1 MTEQTALE
9 MYAYGYAMHVRS
21 YNTDRE
27 LQADYL
33 ELSKSEFVKADDKR
47 RYKNEYARYARNARK
62 AAKQAKWYLDSI
74 AERFGAEIAQRVE
87 NGETAESIIESLTA
101 AEAANNTT
109 NEGKEETMTATA
121 TTATTANTNDATRV
135 YNLPPYGAMLEGYIP
150 QLLNVNTNGNRKLKN
165 DATTRFIIWNLPAV
179 KTCPFRTAMC
189 EKSCYARKAERV
201 YPQVLP
207 SRERNYEE
215 SLRATFVED
224 MIFTIN
230 STIFDAR
237 GRMRKAYRGKQIVFR
252 IHESGDFYNYEYT
265 RKWLEIMRYYED
277 RIPQLTF
284 VAYTKSIS
292 YLVQAAGFDCS
303 TSAVERA
310 NNGYFIRNDLTVL
323 QSNTGIDITDYLP
336 VNFNPISSIWDDTRD
351 YSRHITLAYNFKV
364 YTALNAA
371 DFEARKT
378 ELTECTCE
386 NCATCSKCWN
396 PAHRYIVVKIH

>member
-1 MTEQTALE
+1 MTENEALKA
-9 MYAYGYAMHVRS
+9 YIYGYEMHVRE
-21 YNTDRE
+21 YEWNRE
-27 LQADYL
+27 MQATYL
-33 ELSKSEFVKADDKR
+33 KWSKSKYTTEEEKREDK
-47 RYKNEYARYARNARK
+47 NSYARYARKARQD
-62 AAKQAKWYLDSI
+62 AKKAKWYLERI
-74 AERFGAEIAQRVE
+74 ANRFGAEIAQRVE
-87 NGETAESIIESLTA
+87 NGETAESIIASTTA

-109 NEGKEETMTATA
+109 NEGKEETMI
-121 TTATTANTNDATRV
+121 TTANTNDATRV
-135 YNLPPYGAMLEGYIP
+135 YNLPPYGAMLEGYTP

-224 MIFTIN
+224 MIYTIN

-252 IHESGDFYNYEYT
+252 IHESGDFYNYEYVS
-265 RKWLEIMRYYED
+265 KWLEIIRYYEECL
-277 RIPQLTF
+277 PQLRF

-292 YLVQAAGFDCS
+292 YFVGRYYAQLTAD
-303 TSAVERA
+303 
-310 NNGYFIRNDLTVL
+310 NGYR
-323 QSNTGIDITDYLP
+323 DINQYLP
-336 VNFNPISSIWDDTRD
+336 VNLHLISSIWDDT
-351 YSRHITLAYNFKV
+351 LAGLKDMTAKYNFKV
-364 YTALNAA
+364 YTALNAV

-378 ELTECTCE
+378 EVTECTCE

-396 PAHRYIVVKIH
+396 REYCYMVVKIH